1 MKNIVFC
8 SFILPLIFFG
18 QYSAAQELEKQISG
32 AVIVVALTGDAV
44 LSDQEGKIL
53 KKRMSVG
60 SIIPV
65 GRFAETKKGSSL
77 SLLLSNGTVI
87 TVQENSKMKI
97 GTFVQEPFDSAGKK
111 VSDLTEEPST
121 SNVSIDL
128 DLGSLVVKT
137 KKLNKRST
145 LNIHSPVGVAGIR
158 GTEFQMGLQSDGAL
172 QLDVTESTVSFTPPG
187 GQPTMVAQGQGLDVT
202 STGALNIRPV
212 NPETAQNITTTNETA
227 TQASE
232 DLSLDTVADAMV
244 ETETATE
251 SENTSTENP
260 ADESGNSDSQ
270 NNEPPPAP
278 ENPDTNTPS
287 VNMDEIME
295 QNPDAKQMR
304 KTGEE
309 ALPLEELNQFNFNAE
324 DLDKFLSLPL
334 EVQQEFL
341 LMEVDLVVRLIGLR
355 DFGRDAA
362 ITLMG
367 YNSEVRNLILGLED
381 MPMLSLLEAR
391 LDENI
396 IKATFTDENLQLART
411 SNLPEELIANPLE
424 EEILYLADEM
434 KDKGNDNLVEEIFSN
449 PDKEWTEEDLDN
461 ARIANILIRDLDLTP
476 ETLDNELV
484 TQENAIGNPF
494 YLEVSSL
501 YETLLDDQ
509 LVFGEDDLFL
519 GARNINMIAGDYHL
533 PSSIS
538 AEGFV
543 VGSTESISLSGSYS
557 FSADSTKNVRLVVMS
572 GDGLTMD
579 DGSSMYASLSEMV
592 VAARSDILLRD
603 IRLDSGRD
611 VALRSLRDIHL
622 TNTSIY
628 SSDRVKIMA
637 NRDLYVDG
645 LKLSQNLPS
654 LIMEATTIR
663 LRNIDFPSVTQVQLN
678 SLKGPIDGRYP
689 NFGTSIPQ
697 TQQLGRVNF
706 LENIR
711 SGGNLLMDRAS
722 FDQFGGNI
730 KIGKLP

>member
-1 MKNIVFC
+1 
-8 SFILPLIFFG
+8 
-18 QYSAAQELEKQISG
+18 
-32 AVIVVALTGDAV
+32 
-44 LSDQEGKIL
+44 
-53 KKRMSVG
+53 MSVG

-65 GRFAETKKGSSL
+65 GRFAETKEGSSL

-121 SNVSIDL
+121 SKVSIDL

-145 LNIHSPVGVAGIR
+145 LDIHSPVGVAGIR

-251 SENTSTENP
+251 SENT
-260 ADESGNSDSQ
+260 
-270 NNEPPPAP
+270 AP
-278 ENPDTNTPS
+278 KTQPMNLAIQILKIMNLRLHQNPDTNTPS

-367 YNSEVRNLILGLED
+367 YNSEVRNLILGLEN
-381 MPMLSLLEAR
+381 MPMLSLLEA
-391 LDENI
+391 N
-396 IKATFTDENLQLART
+396 
-411 SNLPEELIANPLE
+411 
-424 EEILYLADEM
+424 
-434 KDKGNDNLVEEIFSN
+434 
-449 PDKEWTEEDLDN
+449 
-461 ARIANILIRDLDLTP
+461 
-476 ETLDNELV
+476 
-484 TQENAIGNPF
+484 
-494 YLEVSSL
+494 
-501 YETLLDDQ
+501 
-509 LVFGEDDLFL
+509 
-519 GARNINMIAGDYHL
+519 
-533 PSSIS
+533 
-538 AEGFV
+538 
-543 VGSTESISLSGSYS
+543 
-557 FSADSTKNVRLVVMS
+557 
-572 GDGLTMD
+572 
-579 DGSSMYASLSEMV
+579 
-592 VAARSDILLRD
+592 
-603 IRLDSGRD
+603 
-611 VALRSLRDIHL
+611 
-622 TNTSIY
+622 
-628 SSDRVKIMA
+628 
-637 NRDLYVDG
+637 
-645 LKLSQNLPS
+645 
-654 LIMEATTIR
+654 
-663 LRNIDFPSVTQVQLN
+663 
-678 SLKGPIDGRYP
+678 
-689 NFGTSIPQ
+689 
-697 TQQLGRVNF
+697 
-706 LENIR
+706 
-711 SGGNLLMDRAS
+711 
-722 FDQFGGNI
+722 
-730 KIGKLP
+730 